1 MKLTEFLPGTVVAHN
16 ILCEDVNKNR
26 LSTVLAIVPP
36 KNCIIN
42 KVLQA
47 KNDGSPEKCLLGI
60 DAEGDVCF
68 SIYANPD
75 DKWYIPQGVYAMQ
88 VRCKLLNAGFKI
100 EKDGVDMDYNS
111 CVRAVYLR
119 DIKTQKG
126 QPVYIQGFKYFDK
139 VLTRTNS
146 KTVWCC
152 NFYSHYDPDTQTHY
166 VLGGVPVR
174 ECIPFEG
181 NESLINTKQNP
192 K

>member
-16 ILCEDVNKNR
+16 FIIGLPSK
-26 LSTVLAIVPP
+26 STLRTVFAIVPP

-42 KVLQA
+42 KAIGLHSGNPEECLFGLDA
-47 KNDGSPEKCLLGI
+47 DGKI
-60 DAEGDVCF
+60 CF
-68 SIYANPD
+68 DIYADPGTG
-75 DKWYIPQGVYAMQ
+75 WFIPKGYDAMQ

-152 NFYSHYDPDTQTHY
+152 NFYSHYDPNEQIHY

>member
-1 MKLTEFLPGTVVAHN
+1 MKLTDFLPGTVIAHN
-16 ILCEDVNKNR
+16 IILMSLNKSN
-26 LSTVLAIVPP
+26 LYTVFAIVPP
-36 KNCIIN
+36 KNSVMNTALCTTETT
-42 KVLQA
+42 K
-47 KNDGSPEKCLLGI
+47 DSLLGL
-60 DAEGDVCF
+60 DADGKICF
-68 SIYANPD
+68 NIYAAKD
-75 DKWYIPQGVYAMQ
+75 TGWYIPEGYFAL
-88 VRCKLLNAGFKI
+88 RLRNKLLSAGFTI
-100 EKDGVDMDYNS
+100 GKDTVDIDPLDS
-111 CVRAVYLR
+111 RVRTVCLH
-119 DIKTQKG
+119 DIKAPKG

-152 NFYSHYDPDTQTHY
+152 NLYSHYDPTTQTHY

>member
-1 MKLTEFLPGTVVAHN
+1 MKLTEFLPGTVIAHN
-16 ILCEDVNKNR
+16 ILCEEVNKNK
-26 LSTVLAIVPP
+26 LCTIFAIVPP

-42 KVLQA
+42 KALQA
-47 KNDGSPEKCLLGI
+47 KDDGNSEKCLLGI
-60 DAEGDVCF
+60 TADGRVSF
-68 SIYANPD
+68 SIYANTD
-75 DKWYIPQGVYAMQ
+75 DKWYIPCGIMAMQ
-88 VRCKLLNAGFKI
+88 VRCKLLNAGLKI
-100 EKDGVDMDYNS
+100 EKDGFDMDNDNR
-111 CVRAVYLR
+111 VRTVYLQN
-119 DIKTQKG
+119 IKTEKG
-126 QPVYIQGFKYFDK
+126 QPVYVQGFKYFDK

-152 NFYSHYDPDTQTHY
+152 NLYSHYDPATQTHY